1 MISEYKFA
9 AGEWTY
15 ELQNF
20 EYGTSVVVFMKNKYF
35 PGMEYCFDLDK
46 NQTSVS
52 NLDGHLRQQAY
63 FRHADALLFFKLRT
77 IGELNES

>member
-1 MISEYKFA
+1 MIKEYKFSN
-9 AGEWTY
+9 GEWIY
-15 ELQNF
+15 EIQNL
-20 EYGTSVVVFMKNKYF
+20 EYEKATVVFIKNKYF
-35 PGMEYCFDLDK
+35 PGMEYCFELDK

-77 IGELNES
+77 IGE

>member
-1 MISEYKFA
+1 MIKEYTFSN
-9 AGEWTY
+9 GEWTY

-20 EYGTSVVVFMKNKYF
+20 DYEKATVVFIKNKYF

-52 NLDGHLRQQAY
+52 NLDGHLRHEAY
-63 FRHADALLFFKLRT
+63 RRHNEALLFFKLRT
-77 IGELNES
+77 IGELNEN